1 MQETMTSKRTVV
13 GLFDNMEDA
22 NRAATELETRGI
34 RRNEISLIASNEA
47 GKYAD
52 YSSGT
57 GEVGKGIAGG
67 AGAGAAIGGG
77 LGLLAGLTAL
87 AIPGFGPVIA
97 AGPIA
102 AALTGAGIGAA
113 AGGLIGGLSN
123 AGVSEEDAHLYE
135 EGVRRGGVLLSLRTT
150 DDKTDEAAD
159 ILDRN
164 GAKNIDEK
172 SREWEKAGWKSGY
185 SAARTST
192 TTGSKD
198 TAPGDRKIP
207 VVEERLNVGKREVS
221 KRGVR
226 VYSNVTNRP
235 VEENIDLRDEKI
247 HVERRPADRP
257 ATEKDFAAFKEGTI
271 ELTEVREE
279 PVVSKTARVVEEVVV
294 GKEVDHHTETVRDN
308 VRRTDVKVENTGD
321 LSSYDNDFRA
331 DYQKRYATS
340 GRNYDYYKPAYQFG
354 TTYAS
359 DAKYRDRDW
368 DAVEP
373 GLRKDWESRGHGTG
387 QGTWEDFK
395 DSVRYG
401 WDRVRGRR

>member
-150 DDKTDEAAD
+150 DDKSDEAAD

-164 GAKNIDEK
+164 GAKISMRRAASGK
-172 SREWEKAGWKSGY
+172 KQAGN
-185 SAARTST
+185 RVT
-192 TTGSKD
+192 
-198 TAPGDRKIP
+198 P
-207 VVEERLNVGKREVS
+207 L
-221 KRGVR
+221 RG
-226 VYSNVTNRP
+226 P
-235 VEENIDLRDEKI
+235 A
-247 HVERRPADRP
+247 RRPA
-257 ATEKDFAAFKEGTI
+257 ATILPGA
-271 ELTEVREE
+271 
-279 PVVSKTARVVEEVVV
+279 
-294 GKEVDHHTETVRDN
+294 TVRSRWS
-308 VRRTDVKVENTGD
+308 RRPEC
-321 LSSYDNDFRA
+321 
-331 DYQKRYATS
+331 
-340 GRNYDYYKPAYQFG
+340 
-354 TTYAS
+354 
-359 DAKYRDRDW
+359 
-368 DAVEP
+368 
-373 GLRKDWESRGHGTG
+373 G
-387 QGTWEDFK
+387 QA
-395 DSVRYG
+395 
-401 WDRVRGRR
+401 